1 MKTVRP
7 IRRGA
12 PLAAA
17 LALAACS
24 GESTVYGDG
33 AGNAS
38 SGTGEPAAALPAAP
52 YVEDL
57 VEDAPPPTTTA
68 ELVVAPEFEFRTGR
82 DVPLVID
89 VPEARGATT
98 YLSLCLEWE
107 GDAVAP
113 EVDYDS
119 CVLRTTLEDGYFETD
134 VAIANQHDSVLAVVW
149 FADPAVPPV
158 YRELSVGGA

>member
-1 MKTVRP
+1 MRTIRTVRSGLP
-7 IRRGA
+7 IA
-12 PLAAA
+12 VA
-17 LALAACS
+17 LALSACS
-24 GESTVYGDG
+24 GESTVYGADD
-33 AGNAS
+33 AGPAA
-38 SGTGEPAAALPAAP
+38 GEPAAALPAEP
-52 YVEDL
+52 YVEGF
-57 VEDAPPPTTTA
+57 VDAPPPESTTA
-68 ELVVAPEFEFRTGR
+68 ELVVAPEFEFRSGR